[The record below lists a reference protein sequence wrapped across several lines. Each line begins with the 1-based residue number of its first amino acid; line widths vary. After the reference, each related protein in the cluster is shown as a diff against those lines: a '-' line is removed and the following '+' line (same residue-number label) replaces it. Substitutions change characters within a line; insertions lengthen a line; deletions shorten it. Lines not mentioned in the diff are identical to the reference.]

1 MALLIGHR
9 TNIFTLPHSIA
20 FPVPTNDCELMVVE
34 LLLVQWPGKHV
45 SGLIVHVDGV
55 ESDFASFDIV
65 LEVVEFDIDVL
76 SSGSHLW
83 DLCNFKGATVVL
95 KDSAIYHW
103 LGGDHVTALSLQLF
117 HKLHCRTVMQSTVDR
132 PMNLLSVEL
141 SAISVWSCDA
151 QRIGQL
157 AYMMM

>member
-1 MALLIGHR
+1 VALCRLGTPEFSCRFMALLIGHR
-9 TNIFTLPHSIA
+9 TNIFTLPLSIA

-76 SSGSHLW
+76 SSGSHL
-83 DLCNFKGATVVL
+83 
-95 KDSAIYHW
+95 
-103 LGGDHVTALSLQLF
+103 
-117 HKLHCRTVMQSTVDR
+117 
-132 PMNLLSVEL
+132 
-141 SAISVWSCDA
+141 
-151 QRIGQL
+151 
-157 AYMMM
+157 